1 MTTRRHALGAAL
13 LLTTLAA
20 CDEPGGRGGQTPI
33 DATVT
38 TDATTTST
46 TTSATDAATTTATDT
61 TTTTT
66 TDTSVAPD
74 TSTGAP
80 LLVDPRCT
88 DGQYDEALPDDGA
101 DISGLVAGYQASG
114 YLDFVDDVL
123 GARYPIGQHL
133 VREGVRLGTGF
144 GNCIDLFTNDTSSA
158 AAIFRSLSTVVHEC
172 GHIADMS
179 ASGFSTSVFMIR
191 DDLELEC
198 PNASAGSGKTFARS
212 LLNGD
217 GFASLLPDDFYRDTY
232 LDGDPTNGTFEG
244 GDQGY
249 DSVLEEATQYVNS
262 LATDWAF
269 SDQRSRFTSITA
281 RDGILT
287 FLWYLERYLRMAR
300 LEYPNAYQVIA
311 GNACWRDATLTVW
324 GRAWLF
330 LDLTQ
335 GDPSLG
341 IDDDRI
347 EPLVKD
353 PELVSEIARLRTAS
367 GCP

>member
-1 MTTRRHALGAAL
+1 MTTRRSSLSTALVL
-13 LLTTLAA
+13 LPALAA
-20 CDEPGGRGGQTPI
+20 CDEPGGRGGQTPLDAA
-33 DATVT
+33 DATTT
-38 TDATTTST
+38 TDATTST
-46 TTSATDAATTTATDT
+46 TTTDAS
-61 TTTTT
+61 TTTT
-66 TDTSVAPD
+66 TDVATTTTSDTSVGPD

-144 GNCIDLFTNDTSSA
+144 GNCIDLFTHDTSSA
-158 AAIFRSLSTVVHEC
+158 SAIFGSLSTVVHEC
-172 GHIADMS
+172 GHIADLS
-179 ASGFSTSVFMIR
+179 AAGFSTSVFMIR

-198 PNASAGSGKTFARS
+198 PNAAARAGKTFARS
-212 LLNGD
+212 RLNGD
-217 GFASLLPDDFYRDTY
+217 AYAALLPDDFYRDTY
-232 LDGDPTNGTFEG
+232 LDGDPDNSTFEG

-249 DSVLEEATQYVNS
+249 DSLLEEATQYVNS

-269 SDQRSRFTSITA
+269 ADQSRFSVSA

-300 LEYPNAYQVIA
+300 LEYPSAYQVIA

-324 GRAWLF
+324 GRAWLY
-330 LDLTQ
+330 LDLTE
-335 GDPSLG
+335 GDRSLG
-341 IDDDRI
+341 INDDAI

-353 PELVSEIARLRTAS
+353 PELVGEIARLRTAS